1 MAVETF
7 DCGQR
12 RAGPFVPSTPQ
23 AGGRDLSPWFDKLTM
38 GLDKYIKNRVCGL
51 CSIIERPYSLHAI
64 ACRLEDAIKLAATAL
79 VQTKSKVTH
88 QQSPGESYG

>member
-1 MAVETF
+1 MAVESV

-12 RAGPFVPSTPQ
+12 RAGPFVLSTPQ

-38 GLDKYIKNRVCGL
+38 GLDKHIKNRVCEL
-51 CSIIERPYSLHAI
+51 CSIIERPCSLHEI

-79 VQTKSKVTH
+79 LQAKSKAAH
-88 QQSPGESYG
+88 QQSPGESYA